1 MDSLTLTGSQ
11 RRWYDLAASHAD
23 DFATR
28 AAEHDRDN
36 TFAVEAYEAMR
47 ESGYITMPIPT
58 ELGGGGASLLE
69 MSIAQNRLAQGDG
82 PTALAINMHLA
93 AMMILNEQ
101 WLAGEERV
109 KPILERFAKERL
121 ISAGAVSEP
130 EVETLNSI
138 VAMLYSVCTAEK
150 VDGGYLVNGKKAFG
164 TGTPGA
170 DEINGSARY
179 EHPVNGTTILM
190 FSVPKGTPG
199 FTCLNDW
206 NTMGMRGTSSH
217 GWIYENVYVPESGIT
232 SYREPHVWDLRV
244 RAMLA
249 MNFALFGSIYLG
261 IAQAAR
267 DFAIEYTKNRV
278 RIPHKHP
285 ASYYPKNQFLAAEMD
300 VGLKVAWAAQLT
312 TAAMLSDF
320 RARDDQAMVDGMA
333 VMHFSMKTAIDVVK
347 KAMDMLGGAA
357 ISKRLPL
364 ERYYRDVR
372 AGPIHPVGNFDA
384 LELIGKHAF
393 GLPRD
398 ASPRWV

>member
-1 MDSLTLTGSQ
+1 MDGYSLTESQ
-11 RRWYDLAASHAD
+11 RPWYDLAAAHAD

-28 AAEHDRDN
+28 AAQHDLDN
-36 TFAVEAYEAMR
+36 TFAIEAYEAMR
-47 ESGYITMPIPT
+47 ESGYITMPIPV

-69 MSIAQNRLAQGDG
+69 MAIAQNRLAQGDG

-101 WLAGEERV
+101 WQAGEEHV
-109 KPILERFAKERL
+109 KPILERFASERL
-121 ISAGAVSEP
+121 ISSGAVSEP

-138 VAMLYSVCTAEK
+138 VAMLYSVCTAERA
-150 VDGGYLVNGKKAFG
+150 DGGYIVNGKKAFG

-170 DEINGSARY
+170 DEVNGSARY
-179 EHPVNGTTILM
+179 EDPINGTTVLM
-190 FSVPKGTPG
+190 FSVPKDTQG
-199 FTCLNDW
+199 FRCLNDW
-206 NTMGMRGTSSH
+206 NTLGMRATSSH
-217 GWIYENVYVPESGIT
+217 GWVYENVFVPESRIT
-232 SYREPHVWDLRV
+232 SYRKPHVWDLRV

-261 IAQAAR
+261 VAKAAR
-267 DFAIEYTKNRV
+267 DFAIEHTKSRV

-285 ASYYPKNQFLAAEMD
+285 ASHYPKNQFLAAEMD
-300 VGLKVAWAAQLT
+300 VGLKIAWAAQLK
-312 TAAMLSDF
+312 TADMLSDF

-333 VMHFSMKTAIDVVK
+333 VMHFGMKTAIDVVTR
-347 KAMDMLGGAA
+347 AMDMMGGAA
-357 ISKRLPL
+357 LSRRLPL

-372 AGPIHPVGNFDA
+372 AGPIHPVGNYDA

-398 ASPRWV
+398 NTPRWV